1 MDLLSEFLEKET
13 ERLKTCWVAFLSP
26 FRELKLPL
34 PPRYAE
40 EFERVKALPREE
52 KDTVFLKI
60 LRETR
65 QVLNWLLSQE
75 EIRGMLATKG
85 RLADLE
91 EIVNRLAELENQVD
105 YLREELLR
113 DDLTKLWNRRALSI
127 FFPEIIKRITE
138 GKELYILAF
147 LDLCDFK
154 EVNDFYG
161 HQVGDKVLVKTAK
174 RLRDFTKGVDV
185 PIRLGGDEFILL
197 LATHSLDKAEPFL
210 LELTSV
216 PIEIEGLEKYL
227 ACGATDILGSDSLE
241 SCLHRADLAMYK
253 HKSQIKAWLK
263 EGRQGSFPP
272 PVLFRAYCKDI

>member
-1 MDLLSEFLEKET
+1 MDALSEFLEREAEK
-13 ERLKTCWVAFLSP
+13 LKTCWVAFLAP
-26 FRELKLPL
+26 FRQLKLPL

-52 KDTVFLKI
+52 KEAALLKI

-75 EIRGMLATKG
+75 DIRDVVATKG

-91 EIVNRLAELENQVD
+91 EIANRLAELESQVD

-113 DDLTKLWNRRALSI
+113 DHLTKLWNRRALSI

-138 GKELYILAF
+138 GKELYILVF
-147 LDLCDFK
+147 LDICDFK

-161 HQVGDKVLVKTAK
+161 HQAGDRVLVKTAK
-174 RLRDFTKGVDV
+174 RLRDFTKGIDV
-185 PIRLGGDEFILL
+185 PVRLGGDEFVLL

-210 LELTSV
+210 LELTAA

-263 EGRQGSFPP
+263 GGRQGPFPP
-272 PVLFRAYCKDI
+272 PVLLRAYCKDI